1 MDTFTELEKSIIAEG
16 HFVIAGVDEAGRGP
30 IAGPVVAAAVI
41 FDTDTVISGINDS
54 KMLNPVKRLNLA
66 EIIKAEALSW
76 AIGMVDAWEID
87 ILNILKASQLAM
99 KQAVSALAIQPNI
112 CLLDGYPIPKWERHH
127 QGIIKGDRRCF
138 TIAAASILAKTHR
151 DQIMVE
157 FHKQYPQ
164 YNFDRHKGYPT
175 KGHRQQIRIHGP
187 SPIHRMSFRLLPDE

>member
-41 FDTDTVISGINDS
+41 FNPNTVISGINDS
-54 KMLNPVKRLNLA
+54 KKLNPAKRQSLG

-76 AIGMVDAWEID
+76 AVGIVDAWEID

-99 KQAVSALAIQPNI
+99 KQAVAALAVPPDI
-112 CLLDGYPIPKWERHH
+112 CLLDGYPIPEWERHH

-164 YNFDRHKGYPT
+164 YHFDRHKGYPT
-175 KGHRQQIRIHGP
+175 KDHRRQIRIHGP
-187 SPIHRMSFRLLPDE
+187 SPLHRMSFRLLPDE